1 MHRNKD
7 VGTLMLDKR
16 IPHIGRLKRATG
28 TNDPE
33 TFKRIEAM
41 VADCVRRKRWTVLR
55 ALQDGRLGLIELVVP
70 GPLRSFSPKPKV
82 SWVYV
87 IHRPAT
93 NEVKIGVS
101 RCPRERMA
109 LLQTASSS
117 TLVLLAKV
125 RGAHLEEQ
133 MLHERFAEH
142 RKSGEWFDAS
152 PEILEWAKNPRNP
165 MDEHLASVTH
175 GGSSSLSHL
184 SAGK

>member
-7 VGTLMLDKR
+7 GGTLVLDKR
-16 IPHIGRLKRATG
+16 IPHLGRLKRATG

-33 TFKRIEAM
+33 TFRRIEAM
-41 VADCVRRKRWTVLR
+41 VADCVRRKRWGVLE

-70 GPLRSFSPKPKV
+70 GPLRSFAPQRKV

-101 RCPRERMA
+101 RCPRDRMA
-109 LLQTASSS
+109 TLQTGSSS
-117 TLVLLAKV
+117 PLVLLAKV
-125 RGAHLEEQ
+125 RGAHSEEQ
-133 MLHERFAEH
+133 MLHERFAAH
-142 RKSGEWFDAS
+142 RKSGEWFEAS

-165 MDEHLASVTH
+165 MEERLASVLPTAS
-175 GGSSSLSHL
+175 GLLYWGSP
-184 SAGK
+184 K